1 MIRPIPRFK
10 YVHPPIAYVV
20 GNYKIVRG
28 KYEIVDP
35 TNLGIISEPNLLK
48 KIQKIGTRNHK
59 PTEVIVKFRDD
70 PIIQNEFSVNS
81 KYPTKEEAQEA
92 LVEFLS
98 AYSMKGNIVGCNT
111 IKRSNLSGLKIIVA
125 PTNDYSYSNIT
136 AEMIDSIIQ
145 SVNWSYYV

>member
-1 MIRPIPRFK
+1 MIRPIPKFK
-10 YVHPPIAYVV
+10 YVHPIASVV
-20 GNYKIVRG
+20 YNYKIVRG
-28 KYEIVDP
+28 KYEIVSP

-48 KIQKIGTRNHK
+48 KIQKIGNRNHK
-59 PTEVIVKFRDD
+59 PTEVIVQFRDD
-70 PIIQNEFSVNS
+70 PLIQNEFTVNS

-111 IKRSNLSGLKIIVA
+111 IKRSNSSGLKIIVA

-145 SVNWSYYV
+145 SVDWSYYV

>member
-1 MIRPIPRFK
+1 MIRITPEFK
-10 YVHPPIAYVV
+10 YVHPIASVV
-20 GNYKIVRG
+20 YNCKIVRG
-28 KYEIVDP
+28 KYEIVSP

-70 PIIQNEFSVNS
+70 PLIQNEFSVNS
-81 KYPTKEEAQEA
+81 KYPTKGEAQEA

-111 IKRSNLSGLKIIVA
+111 IKISNSSGLKIIVA

-145 SVNWSYYV
+145 SVNWS